1 MRKMT
6 TILVFALGVTSGL
19 GVANA
24 AFMPHGDNRAYFL
37 GQASLSVL
45 PSQWCASLSLM
56 RLSSVTIAA
65 AKACSVRLFALC
77 SER

>member
-37 GQASLSVL
+37 GAGVAAGAAIVMACVALVGSLVKRDNR
-45 PSQWCASLSLM
+45 C
-56 RLSSVTIAA
+56 R
-65 AKACSVRLFALC
+65 
-77 SER
+77 

>member
-6 TILVFALGVTSGL
+6 TILVFALGVTCGL

-37 GQASLSVL
+37 GAG
-45 PSQWCASLSLM
+45 
-56 RLSSVTIAA
+56 IAIGA
-65 AKACSVRLFALC
+65 AVAMVCIAIIDALVK
-77 SER
+77 RDNRRR